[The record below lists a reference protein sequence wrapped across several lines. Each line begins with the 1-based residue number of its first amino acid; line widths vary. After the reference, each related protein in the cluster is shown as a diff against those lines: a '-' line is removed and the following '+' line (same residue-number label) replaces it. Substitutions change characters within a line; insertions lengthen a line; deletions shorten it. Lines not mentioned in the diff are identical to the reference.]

1 MDTKLKKFNW
11 LRFGITAAT
20 ITLLSVFAL
29 LGTTFW
35 AKSIADANMQ
45 SYLIQN
51 YSDELT
57 YYSYTDNYYYQGQGY
72 YFRQFNIGFIICIL
86 LLVCAL
92 GFGLSMIRRCGIG
105 RGFWGRIPLELY
117 LFVGIFVLTNMIPM
131 FAGVCNLI
139 MYDNLPEKLYSMFL
153 IPYSL
158 GVFLSYASL
167 FISYWCTFFVAFQGA
182 ASLGAGL
189 RDGLKSYFIK
199 STLVGICCAWCYRW
213 AKKVAV
219 RLSRVDLSSPLEKNL
234 FRLIGLNA
242 LLVLGVC
249 YGLLFL
255 VFGPAML
262 LVGGFLVLIYS
273 GIVFF
278 WAYKKLSQLR
288 ESYSVVLESTQQ
300 MAQGNLNNPIG
311 QDLGML
317 NPLRD
322 SLNSVQEGFA
332 HAVEQEVRSRNMKT
346 ELIANVSHDLKT
358 PLTSIITY
366 VDLLKKPD
374 LDEQTRQDY
383 LNTLDRKSQRLKQL
397 IEDLFEVSK
406 AATGNVTMNPEL
418 LDLVAL
424 LRQVQCETEDSTS
437 ASGVDFRWNL
447 PIDKVPV
454 VLDGQRSCRIF
465 ENLINNITKYAM
477 KGSRAYISL
486 EIQENMA
493 VVSFKNVSAQE
504 LSGESSRLTE
514 RFVRGD
520 ASRSTEGSGLGLA
533 IVKSFTELQHGI
545 FTLETEGDLF
555 KVWVKFPLAFQ

>member
-57 YYSYTDNYYYQGQGY
+57 YYSHTDNYYYQGY

-117 LFVGIFVLTNMIPM
+117 LFVGIFVLISVVKL

-139 MYDNLPEKLYSMFL
+139 VYDNLPEKLYSMFL

-288 ESYSVVLESTQQ
+288 QSYSVVLESTQQ

-358 PLTSIITY
+358 PLTSVIGYLTLLEEGGVELLFRDHPFGSTAHAETAEVAHLDGVAVLELLVEHVDQSIEHDLHVAFRGRRAVGY
-366 VDLLKKPD
+366 RLAELVERDLLPYA
-374 LDEQTRQDY
+374 Y
-383 LNTLDRKSQRLKQL
+383 LSVIQLSVWSCPFRLVGTLD
-397 IEDLFEVSK
+397 
-406 AATGNVTMNPEL
+406 
-418 LDLVAL
+418 
-424 LRQVQCETEDSTS
+424 
-437 ASGVDFRWNL
+437 
-447 PIDKVPV
+447 
-454 VLDGQRSCRIF
+454 
-465 ENLINNITKYAM
+465 
-477 KGSRAYISL
+477 
-486 EIQENMA
+486 
-493 VVSFKNVSAQE
+493 
-504 LSGESSRLTE
+504 
-514 RFVRGD
+514 
-520 ASRSTEGSGLGLA
+520 
-533 IVKSFTELQHGI
+533 
-545 FTLETEGDLF
+545 
-555 KVWVKFPLAFQ
+555 

>member
-219 RLSRVDLSSPLEKNL
+219 RLSRVDLSSPLEKKSVSAYWVKCPVGTWCML
-234 FRLIGLNA
+234 WTFVFSLWTCHVAGWWISCIDIQRHCIF
-242 LLVLGVC
+242 LG
-249 YGLLFL
+249 
-255 VFGPAML
+255 
-262 LVGGFLVLIYS
+262 I
-273 GIVFF
+273 
-278 WAYKKLSQLR
+278 Q
-288 ESYSVVLESTQQ
+288 
-300 MAQGNLNNPIG
+300 
-311 QDLGML
+311 
-317 NPLRD
+317 
-322 SLNSVQEGFA
+322 
-332 HAVEQEVRSRNMKT
+332 KT
-346 ELIANVSHDLKT
+346 
-358 PLTSIITY
+358 
-366 VDLLKKPD
+366 
-374 LDEQTRQDY
+374 
-383 LNTLDRKSQRLKQL
+383 
-397 IEDLFEVSK
+397 F
-406 AATGNVTMNPEL
+406 
-418 LDLVAL
+418 
-424 LRQVQCETEDSTS
+424 S
-437 ASGVDFRWNL
+437 ASGKLFCGIGIHSTDGTRQPQQPHWSGFRN
-447 PIDKVPV
+447 
-454 VLDGQRSCRIF
+454 
-465 ENLINNITKYAM
+465 A
-477 KGSRAYISL
+477 
-486 EIQENMA
+486 
-493 VVSFKNVSAQE
+493 
-504 LSGESSRLTE
+504 
-514 RFVRGD
+514 
-520 ASRSTEGSGLGLA
+520 
-533 IVKSFTELQHGI
+533 
-545 FTLETEGDLF
+545 
-555 KVWVKFPLAFQ
+555 